1 MTRACPDPSMSDSEW
16 EAFKEDER
24 YESPE
29 PPRLSDPPTPG
40 KTCGGCEH
48 VEFLPGELLYGVC
61 REHEQEV
68 CRYDEACEAWEGS
81 E

>member
-40 KTCGGCEH
+40 KTCGGCEQRGRDGRCG
-48 VEFLPGELLYGVC
+48 FTG
-61 REHEQEV
+61 QEV
-68 CRYDEACEAWEGS
+68 AADDEACEAWEGS
-81 E
+81 K